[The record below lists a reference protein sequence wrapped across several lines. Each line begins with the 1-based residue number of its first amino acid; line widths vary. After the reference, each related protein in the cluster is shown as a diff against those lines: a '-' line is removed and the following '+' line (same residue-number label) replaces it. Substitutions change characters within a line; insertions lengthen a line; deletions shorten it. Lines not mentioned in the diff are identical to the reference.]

1 MNNNEDNQN
10 LQGLSIPNPANNE
23 SEELLNRIEN
33 LMVELTRMMDNLE
46 NVNHTNVTG
55 SNLTYQLTNNTSNF
69 NNNTYHLMNSANN
82 INFNSLLQ
90 GNNLSNIVPNINNNL
105 VNKANLN
112 SPANAVNA
120 NNNSNA
126 NMSVGQFRVNP
137 SVQKENLN
145 KSAGFKQNP

>member
-46 NVNHTNVTG
+46 NVNHTNVTS

-120 NNNSNA
+120 NNNSNV

-137 SVQKENLN
+137 NVQKENLN